1 MDEYLHVSGFFA
13 RRNETESSFS
23 PYVNQEQER
32 EFLPIFNNGSARSAS
47 APKAQGNE
55 GLKDMRPDGRPGP
68 AFGTA

>member
-23 PYVNQEQER
+23 AYTDQEQER
-32 EFLPIFNNGSARSAS
+32 EFLPIFKSGFARSGSA
-47 APKAQGNE
+47 PTAQGDE